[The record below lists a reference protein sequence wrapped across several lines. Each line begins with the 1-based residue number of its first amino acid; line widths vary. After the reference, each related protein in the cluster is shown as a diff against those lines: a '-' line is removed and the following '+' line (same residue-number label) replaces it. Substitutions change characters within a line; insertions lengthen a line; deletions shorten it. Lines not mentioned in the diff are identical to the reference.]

1 LSTAL
6 HPTKAP
12 LKVVVCD
19 VDPACLVAVSGE
31 LDLASAP
38 ELARTLHPLERPG
51 AVVTLD
57 LQNLSF
63 MDVAGVRALLDARRV
78 AITAG
83 SSLHIL
89 SPGEGAVRV
98 LKLTGTLDLVR

>member
-1 LSTAL
+1 LSAAL
-6 HPTKAP
+6 HPTHVP

-19 VDPACLVAVSGE
+19 ADSACLVAVAGE

-38 ELARTLHPLERPG
+38 ELARSLYPLARPG

-57 LQNLSF
+57 LQNLAF
-63 MDVAGVRALLDARRV
+63 MDLAGVRALLDARRV
-78 AITAG
+78 ASAAG

-89 SPGEGAVRV
+89 SAGEGATRV
-98 LKLTGTLDLVR
+98 LELTGTLDLVE

>member
-12 LKVVVCD
+12 LKAVVCD

-38 ELARTLHPLERPG
+38 ELARMLHPLERPG

-63 MDVAGVRALLDARRV
+63 MDVAGVRALLEARRV
-78 AITAG
+78 ASTAG